1 MMLKKQ
7 IEEAI
12 YTAILNGEEDKAL
25 DYLYE
30 YINPK
35 VVQFVCANS
44 GTTEE
49 AHDIFQD
56 AVLIFCKE
64 VKIKR
69 FKPEHGV
76 GAFIYTVCRNLWIN
90 KAKRKYRQVES
101 FSIENKLESSSNIER
116 DYISEERGK
125 ILQTLLDQIG
135 ERCKEL
141 LVYSIYHNLSM
152 KQIAEK
158 MGFASENAA
167 KTRNYKCKQK
177 LIKIVQENPQ
187 LRDALKN

>member
-1 MMLKKQ
+1 MLKKQ
-7 IEEAI
+7 IEEAV
-12 YTAILNGEEDKAL
+12 YQAILNGEEDKVL
-25 DYLYE
+25 DYLYT

-76 GAFIYTVCRNLWIN
+76 GAFIFTVCRNLWIN
-90 KAKRKYRQVES
+90 KAKRKYRHYES
-101 FSIENKLESSSNIER
+101 LNNDYKFESSSNVEGEF
-116 DYISEERGK
+116 ISEERSK
-125 ILQTLLDQIG
+125 ILRDLLDQLG

-141 LVYSIYHNLSM
+141 LIYSAYHGLSM
-152 KQIAEK
+152 RQIAEK
-158 MGFASENAA
+158 MNFASENAA
-167 KTRNYKCKQK
+167 KTRHYKCKQK
-177 LIKIVQENPQ
+177 LLKIVEENPQ
-187 LRDALKN
+187 LRESLKS